1 MMLPKTNTILFTLVY
16 QQQEVH
22 VQTYPNQYHSL
33 MSLISDYLAIPGF
46 GICCGM
52 GSCGTCVVEI
62 DDIRHLSCDLP
73 ISDELANTQ
82 VVLKETYW

>member
-1 MMLPKTNTILFTLVY
+1 MLPQKNTILFTLIY
-16 QQQEVH
+16 QQQEVQ
-22 VQTYPNQYHSL
+22 VQTYPHQYHSL

-62 DDIRHLSCDLP
+62 DGIRHLSCDLP
-73 ISDELANTQ
+73 INDVLANTH